1 MAAKMTLSKMM
12 QRAINHFWTL

>member
-1 MAAKMTLSKMM
+1 MDAKMTLSKMM